1 MKHLLYISFLFLS
14 LAAAAQPRYAIL
26 KVPQCW
32 TTPTAVDSS
41 VTRHVLIGTQYAA
54 PITLFFTNANE
65 DTVTVSGGSLAF
77 GYCDCCGDG
86 SPGGNNI
93 IAING
98 LTQTGDTVTFGGVLI
113 YDTQLDLG
121 MYDLEVIN
129 GDTAVI
135 TGNWVGIVGGD
146 GLKLNSVFFPRNDGF
161 DGQSLVYDAAG
172 DSLKWETITSDNIY
186 NADGRQTDQ
195 LRTDTLGGKTL
206 VFDGKTGLSDTST
219 MIILQADGSSDDAK
233 TTFLRMD
240 TEVLSFRDSLIFYD
254 YDLSFIQRSSSN
266 LEILSDGFTSVGG
279 LNDSLRFQVG
289 FLGPSHG
296 AFFVDTRVTP
306 RGIEYQSQAYRNTFS
321 DSSLVDKGYVDAA
334 IAASSYSGFTP
345 AADSGTG
352 SNVASGGTLQVNG
365 SGSISTSVSDTTVT
379 IDNNRFGNYIYTEDS
394 ITVDGTNFFGDGIA
408 IYKDFLFS
416 MSNGGDSL
424 YVFDVYNNYNIVSR
438 FPVPG
443 TSSPFIHA
451 WNNRL
456 IVTRSDSI
464 RVYDIKDLK
473 NPILLHKQRS
483 GVLNFPAQYNQFVF
497 SSGGANDIYI
507 FNTETFQTDT
517 VIVPRSNVFQ
527 ANSLAYDDGYLYA
540 VGVDATPDSIFIINT
555 KDKSFSS
562 VYGQDGIGSTTYTYL
577 FAQDKYLYAL
587 RSDTIDILNVSDPEL
602 PVLISKT
609 KSFSGLGPFTRGLKV
624 YGNYLIHCFSGG
636 GFIVYDV
643 SDKTNV
649 IALDTV
655 YTTIASSIRAFDIYD
670 NKVYLLSRNEP
681 TIVIYDL
688 PSIKTGHL
696 RSATIYSGK
705 VRAENLITKEIE
717 TQGLVTTDL
726 VVNSNVIFSDYG
738 AGNKEAA
745 DLSKTDSGYRLGL
758 ATDGT
763 VIEIP
768 DSTPKA
774 HIITR
779 TIYDGD
785 AALPDSTVAVNGTFN
800 AGFWRVPESMD
811 GYTLTK
817 ASFGIFDKGDMSTSG
832 ATYSFGVQKCNGSN
846 MSCSNYSNVNFTP
859 SSETELELTLS
870 ITLNANDILRVNYQ
884 PPQGCGGGCGTE
896 NVNGLV
902 VTYTIQEN

>member
-279 LNDSLRFQVG
+279 LNDSLRLQVG
-289 FLGPSHG
+289 FLGPSQG
-296 AFFVDTRVTP
+296 AFFVDDRVTP

-334 IAASSYSGFTP
+334 IVAATPVGTANRTARFNSAGILQASTLLFDDSTRISINTNGLFKLGPRTAAPGTPQGGDLWYRSDLGNIVGYDGVAATTKTVLWGNYQSSLIPYFGNSSQLQADTFLYYNTSNNTVVFRKTASSGTIPALQVARANAPFPSYSNTFSINFVGGDQFSITAAGQTLNFNGNTIAFQSPVRFNSSNSFRTNNNRPAGYVSEINPNATRIAQWIFGENNSNTTAPFLVTLPSRSQPNGINPNTPGLSVFGAIFSQNLTADTSNAVLTEISISPTFNENSQSGVVSRGIRYEASTPSATHYALTINTGLSGFSTENP
-345 AADSGTG
+345 TATVDI
-352 SNVASGGTLQVNG
+352 NG
-365 SGSISTSVSDTTVT
+365 STG
-379 IDNNRFGNYIYTEDS
+379 
-394 ITVDGTNFFGDGIA
+394 
-408 IYKDFLFS
+408 
-416 MSNGGDSL
+416 
-424 YVFDVYNNYNIVSR
+424 
-438 FPVPG
+438 
-443 TSSPFIHA
+443 
-451 WNNRL
+451 
-456 IVTRSDSI
+456 
-464 RVYDIKDLK
+464 
-473 NPILLHKQRS
+473 
-483 GVLNFPAQYNQFVF
+483 YNQL
-497 SSGGANDIYI
+497 
-507 FNTETFQTDT
+507 
-517 VIVPRSNVFQ
+517 R
-527 ANSLAYDDGYLYA
+527 LR
-540 VGVDATPDSIFIINT
+540 
-555 KDKSFSS
+555 
-562 VYGQDGIGSTTYTYL
+562 TTYTPTSTADANGNTGD
-577 FAQDKYLYAL
+577 FAWDDSFLY
-587 RSDTIDILNVSDPEL
+587 
-602 PVLISKT
+602 
-609 KSFSGLGPFTRGLKV
+609 
-624 YGNYLIHCFSGG
+624 
-636 GFIVYDV
+636 
-643 SDKTNV
+643 
-649 IALDTV
+649 
-655 YTTIASSIRAFDIYD
+655 
-670 NKVYLLSRNEP
+670 
-681 TIVIYDL
+681 
-688 PSIKTGHL
+688 IKT
-696 RSATIYSGK
+696 SAGWKRT
-705 VRAENLITKEIE
+705 A
-717 TQGLVTTDL
+717 
-726 VVNSNVIFSDYG
+726 
-738 AGNKEAA
+738 
-745 DLSKTDSGYRLGL
+745 LS
-758 ATDGT
+758 
-763 VIEIP
+763 
-768 DSTPKA
+768 
-774 HIITR
+774 
-779 TIYDGD
+779 
-785 AALPDSTVAVNGTFN
+785 TF
-800 AGFWRVPESMD
+800 
-811 GYTLTK
+811 
-817 ASFGIFDKGDMSTSG
+817 
-832 ATYSFGVQKCNGSN
+832 
-846 MSCSNYSNVNFTP
+846 
-859 SSETELELTLS
+859 
-870 ITLNANDILRVNYQ
+870 
-884 PPQGCGGGCGTE
+884 
-896 NVNGLV
+896 
-902 VTYTIQEN
+902 